1 MAKVTKK
8 NATMTLVTDLFVKLS
23 NLYNDIY
30 IIKNTFIV
38 AGKNPSDKILGSLE
52 CVIEQ
57 KYQDALTEL
66 VGKTA
71 CVYVESVVDTKKY
84 LQDASA
90 NDLEP
95 TDEIREKAKE
105 HIKEITDEKIIKKQ
119 LDTISAFDDRFNP
132 SDIISRENPV
142 RWWSCIGENA
152 ELIETVFELKS
163 IFDLPIEVE
172 SDQDETQTEETYVTI
187 AKQLLPLVTETN
199 INNAYIG
206 TTGKRHGTDN
216 DLLEVMLDFRFTHFR
231 MMIIYNIIVLPWVD
245 AVQFTSDEE
254 SKDNTEN

>member
-57 KYQDALTEL
+57 KYQDALTAL
-66 VGKTA
+66 VGKTK
-71 CVYVESVVDTKKY
+71 CIYVESVVDTKKY
-84 LQDASA
+84 LQGVA
-90 NDLEP
+90 NELEP
-95 TDEIREKAKE
+95 TDEIKEKTKKYL
-105 HIKEITDEKIIKKQ
+105 KEITDEKVIKKQ

-132 SDIISRENPV
+132 SDIITRDCPV
-142 RWWSCIGENA
+142 RWWSCIGDNA

-163 IFDLPIEVE
+163 IFNLPIEVE
-172 SDQDETQTEETYVTI
+172 NDTDETQTEETYVTI

-206 TTGKRHGTDN
+206 TTGKRHGADN

-231 MMIIYNIIVLPWVD
+231 MMIIYNIVVLPWVD
-245 AVQFTSDEE
+245 AVQFTDEDTSE
-254 SKDNTEN
+254 TEN